1 MKTFSARRIR
11 IVFNPPMTTLHT
23 RTAQE
28 DTILWRPLTALR
40 TLLAVMHRP
49 HPASATPLTQL
60 FRTLV
65 DQLAALTFIHKG
77 QDMKQNYWQSPV
89 TATPTDRQAN

>member
-23 RTAQE
+23 RTAQQH
-28 DTILWRPLTALR
+28 TIRYRPLTTVR
-40 TLLAVMHRP
+40 TLLAVMNRP
-49 HPASATPLTQL
+49 HPPSATPLTQL

-65 DQLAALTFIHKG
+65 NQLAALFFIHLTVAG
-77 QDMKQNYWQSPV
+77 
-89 TATPTDRQAN
+89 TRH